1 MINYNTLSTVSPSST
16 QKINLFDFFLSV
28 LKKPIIMHSPLEHIL
43 IQRCTILFDKRIKY
57 VQLGFDSIMLTADK
71 AVGLINQVFVLIL

>member
-1 MINYNTLSTVSPSST
+1 
-16 QKINLFDFFLSV
+16 
-28 LKKPIIMHSPLEHIL
+28 MHSPLEHIL